1 MHYSKYL
8 MLGLSI
14 LIHLVL
20 NLSAPALA
28 DESNYKRIQL
38 ESIIVTA
45 DKKAKKLQDMPSSI
59 STVNDIQV
67 EDAGINAIE
76 DIDKYVPN
84 FEIYTIYGSNSHNS
98 IRGQSNLISF
108 SSAVGT
114 YIDDVPNFGFTGV
127 KTSLLNIER
136 IEVLRGPQGNLYGM
150 NSAGGIV
157 NIITKKP
164 GDIFEARASAEYGNY
179 NLRAYKASISGPI
192 LDNKLFLGFTGSYR
206 LRDSYID
213 EEGADEHEEKITS
226 GRLQLR
232 WIPSDKTEIL
242 LTKNQDDY
250 YCDFDSWVVP
260 AYGNFKIKNRG
271 LKEGDDITDNV
282 YSLRINHHTPW
293 SDITSITA
301 LIDNDKYTDAGKDF
315 KTGGDNLKHRIMD
328 LEDNRFLQEIR
339 FASVDKGDS
348 LQWLLGGFYLNG
360 TQDTYYNMRWDTG
373 TAGAP
378 TGVYTDDYTTS
389 KIDTTTFSLFGQT
402 DYTFLEKFTFTTG
415 LRFDYDEKE
424 SDFYHNN
431 RGTVTSDYVDSE
443 TWTSFSP
450 KVALDYRVNKSI
462 MTYVSVARG
471 YKAGGYATCSSMG
484 DTPDLAKFD
493 PEYAISY
500 ETGFKTN
507 WLDNKLIANMSMFYS
522 TVDDIQVLYINSDST
537 FGLRNAAEATMWGI
551 EAELTF
557 RPVTGLQII
566 GSLGTLETEFE
577 KHEKTAYEGNDIPF
591 APKFNAGIVIQYNAP
606 WGGYIRAESAW
617 HGKSFFDEAN
627 TYSQN
632 DYMVSNAKI
641 GYEIG
646 ALNINAYVNNIFDKT
661 YYTIYNYGSGVEK
674 AVTGKPLTCGI
685 QATLIF

>member
-1 MHYSKYL
+1 MYSGKYL
-8 MLGLSI
+8 MVGLSI
-14 LIHLVL
+14 FMQLVL
-20 NLSAPALA
+20 NLGVSALA
-28 DESNYKRIQL
+28 QESNYGGVQL
-38 ESIIVTA
+38 ESITVTA
-45 DKKAKKLQDMPSSI
+45 DKREKDIQDVSS
-59 STVNDIQV
+59 SVSALNDIQI
-67 EDAGINAIE
+67 EDSGINVIN

-84 FEIYTIYGSNSHNS
+84 FEIYKTYGSNSHQS
-98 IRGQSNLISF
+98 IRGQSNLIDF

-127 KTSLLNIER
+127 MTSLFNIER
-136 IEVLRGPQGNLYGM
+136 VEVLRGPQGNLYGM
-150 NSAGGIV
+150 NSAGGVV

-164 GDIFEARASAEYGNY
+164 GDIFEAKASAEYGNY
-179 NLRAYKASISGPI
+179 NLRAFSAGVSGPVVK
-192 LDNKLFLGFTGSYR
+192 DKLFVGFTGSYR
-206 LRDSYID
+206 IRDSYIE
-213 EEGADEHEEKITS
+213 EEGADTHEEEIS
-226 GRLQLR
+226 SSRLQLR
-232 WIPSDKTEIL
+232 WLPSDNTDIL

-260 AYGNFKIKNRG
+260 AYGDFKIKNRG

-282 YSLRINHHTPW
+282 YSLRIKHHTSW
-293 SDITSITA
+293 ADITSITA
-301 LIDNDKYTDAGKDF
+301 LVDNDKYTDAGKDY

-328 LEDNRFLQEIR
+328 LEDNRFLQEVR
-339 FASVDKGDS
+339 FASVDKTNS
-348 LQWLLGGFYLNG
+348 LQWLLGVFYLNG
-360 TQDTYYNMRWDTG
+360 TQDTYYNMRRNTG
-373 TAGAP
+373 IAGAP

-389 KIDTTTFSLFGQT
+389 KIDTTTFSLFGQA
-402 DYTFLEKFTFTTG
+402 DYFFWEKFRFTTG
-415 LRFDYDEKE
+415 VRFDYDEKE

-431 RGTVTSDYVDSE
+431 RGTVTADYVDSE

-450 KVALDYRVNKSI
+450 KVALDYRINNSS
-462 MTYVSVARG
+462 MTYISVARG

-500 ETGFKTN
+500 ETGIKTN
-507 WLDNKLIANMSMFYS
+507 WLNNRLIANMSMFYS

-551 EAELTF
+551 EAELNF

-566 GSLGTLETEFE
+566 GSLGTLETKFE
-577 KHEKTAYEGNDIPF
+577 KHKETAYEGNEIPF
-591 APKFNAGIVIQYNAP
+591 APKFNAGIVIQYNAS

-646 ALNINAYVNNIFDKT
+646 ALNINTYVNNIFDET
-661 YYTIYNYGSGVEK
+661 YYTICNYGGGVEK
-674 AVTGKPLTCGI
+674 AVTGEPLTCGV
-685 QATLIF
+685 QATIRF